1 MFASVDLPA
10 SSTITRQ
17 KLGWNPPSPKL
28 IADLRG
34 LDYSILTG

>member
-10 SSTITRQ
+10 SSTIMRQ
-17 KLGWNPPSPKL
+17 KLGWNPAGPKL

-34 LDYSILTG
+34 LDYSKLTG